1 MVLNVLCDVSGGMRP
16 ANRGVMPRRGMPNRG
31 GYNNMGR
38 GNHRFNPMGGGGD
51 MGFTLMNHI

>member
-1 MVLNVLCDVSGGMRP
+1 MRP
-16 ANRGVMPRRGMPNRG
+16 PNRGMMPRRGMTNRG

-51 MGFTLMNHI
+51 MSFSLMNPF